1 MSQYEFLEFSEADG
15 VARINLNRP
24 AQANALDLPLAKELV
39 AATAAC
45 KASST
50 VRAVILTGNGKL
62 FCAGGDLGSMA
73 NAEGPVDKHLK
84 ELADTC
90 HVAYINILTMRAP
103 VVMAVNGAAAGIGF
117 GLSMVGDITLASD
130 KSSFLLAYTAAGLSP
145 DGGTSKILPLVVG
158 LKRAKEL
165 ALLNRKLSAEEA
177 LEWGIVNQVVAA
189 DELMAAAEKMAS
201 RLATGPT
208 NAFGSVKKLMLDALT
223 QSLGDTMDAESV
235 TIAANAVSPD
245 GTEGIDAFMN
255 KRKPEY
261 KG

>member
-1 MSQYEFLEFSEADG
+1 MSEYQFLEFSEADG
-15 VARINLNRP
+15 IARITLNRP

-45 KASST
+45 KDSKT

-73 NAEGPVDKHLK
+73 NADGPVDKHLK

-90 HVAYINILTMRAP
+90 HVAYTNILTMRAP
-103 VVMAVNGAAAGIGF
+103 VIMAVNGAAAGIGF
-117 GLSMVGDITLASD
+117 GLSMVGDITLAAD
-130 KSSFLLAYTAAGLSP
+130 NSSFLMAYTAAGLSP
-145 DGGTSKILPLVVG
+145 DGGASKLLPLVVG
-158 LKRAKEL
+158 MKRAKEL
-165 ALLNRKLSAEEA
+165 TLLNRKLSAEEA
-177 LEWGIVNQVVAA
+177 LDWGIVNQVVPA
-189 DELMAAAEKMAS
+189 DELIAAAEKMAS
-201 RLATGPT
+201 RLASGPT
-208 NAFGSVKKLMLDALT
+208 NAFGSVKTMMLDALT
-223 QSLGDTMDAESV
+223 QSVNQTMDQESV
-235 TIAANAVSPD
+235 TIAANAVSAD